1 MTAYSSRDRAYANR
15 ARLRA
20 GETLPFE
27 GALLRM
33 VPGKEDGSKLEPGDS
48 YYASFNTEQLLT
60 VAAVELAS
68 GWVRAQE
75 PASYAFDISC
85 CIGVELVEA

>member
-1 MTAYSSRDRAYANR
+1 MTAYSSRDHAAANR

-20 GETLPFE
+20 GETLAFE

-33 VPGKEDGSKLEPGDS
+33 LPGKEDGSKLVPGDT

-60 VAAVELAS
+60 VREVDKGNA
-68 GWVRAQE
+68 WVLAQE
-75 PASYAFDISC
+75 QPAYAFNLGH